1 MAKNFKSNVGG
12 KVSKAEAMKWIE
24 KYDKE
29 MRADKSKDTRAIFYG
44 RDMLLKILSEEGC
57 AGITFFFALKHSE
70 FAKKETLN
78 LVLVPTRE
86 DGTQIW
92 PEDKSSPAASAGG
105 GGEFAF
111 DSGTQ
116 CPPYC

>member
-12 KVSKAEAMKWIE
+12 KVSKAEAMEWIE

-29 MRADKSKDTRAIFYG
+29 MRKDKSKDTKSIFYG
-44 RDMLLKILSEEGC
+44 RDMLLKILNEEGC
-57 AGITFFFALKHSE
+57 AGITFFLALKHSE
-70 FAKKETLN
+70 FAKKETIN

-86 DGTQIW
+86 DGTHIW

-105 GGEFAF
+105 GIAMAF
-111 DSGTQ
+111 DSGFP

>member
-29 MRADKSKDTRAIFYG
+29 MRADKTKDTKSIFYG
-44 RDMLLKILSEEGC
+44 RDMLLEILNKEGC
-57 AGITFFFALKHSE
+57 AGITFFLALKHSE
-70 FAKKETLN
+70 FAKKETVS
-78 LVLVPTRE
+78 LVLVPTKE

-92 PEDKSSPAASAGG
+92 PEDSSSPAARIG
-105 GGEFAF
+105 GGEVMAF
-111 DSGTQ
+111 DNGAH